1 MGASTLSGPIK
12 SGTVRE
18 GAGKN
23 TGSVVLAQTGA
34 WIQSTTAA
42 AVGDI
47 IIPANSQILEI
58 QITVTTAPEAGNI
71 SMGTSATSTE
81 LFTAVAAGTSANV
94 FLFGSAGTITDADT
108 WADVGT
114 SDVTIYA
121 DASAGT
127 TGRGFIT
134 VTYIQGIDN
143 A

>member
-1 MGASTLSGPIK
+1 MGASTFSGPIK
-12 SGTVRE
+12 AGTIRE
-18 GAGKN
+18 GASKN
-23 TGSVVLAQTGA
+23 TGSVVMAQTGA
-34 WIQSTTAA
+34 WVQSTTAA

-47 IIPANSQILEI
+47 VIPANSQILEI
-58 QITVTTAPEAGNI
+58 QITVTTAPDAGNI

-81 LFTAVAAGTSANV
+81 LFTALAAGTSADV
-94 FLFGSAGTITDADT
+94 FLFGSAATITDADT

-121 DASAGT
+121 DCSAGT
-127 TGRGFIT
+127 SGRGFIT

>member
-1 MGASTLSGPIK
+1 MGQTTFTGPMK
-12 SGTVRE
+12 TGTIRE
-18 GAGKN
+18 GSAKN
-23 TGSVVLAQTGA
+23 TGTVVTAQTGA
-34 WIQSTTAA
+34 WVQSTTAA

-47 IIPANSQILEI
+47 VIPANSQILEI

-71 SMGTSATSTE
+71 SVGTSATATE
-81 LFTAVAAGTSANV
+81 LFTALAAGTSANV
-94 FLFGSAGTITDADT
+94 FLFGSAATITDADT

-134 VTYIQGIDN
+134 VTYIQGINN